1 MSYLVA
7 FDGSDLAAAA
17 LRRATTFADATDE
30 RVVVVSVV
38 PADGALAAEYDLV
51 ADGEYDPARAAE
63 RLRAAA
69 GDVAPEAEFRA
80 ESVDAYAGKGRIARA
95 IARVADEEDATVVFV
110 GSDDAGRVV
119 QPVTSVGD
127 RVASG
132 GDYDVFVV
140 RSSSEAGG

>member
-17 LRRATTFADATDE
+17 LRRATTFAAATDE

-38 PADGALAAEYDLV
+38 PTDEALAAEYGLLT
-51 ADGEYDPARAAE
+51 DGEYDPARATE
-63 RLRAAA
+63 RLRTAV

-80 ESVDAYAGKGRIARA
+80 ESVDAYAGKGRIARE
-95 IARVADEEDATVVFV
+95 IGRVADEEDAAVVFV

-119 QPVTSVGD
+119 RPVTSVGD

-132 GDYDVFVV
+132 GDYDVFIV
-140 RSSSEAGG
+140 RSTA